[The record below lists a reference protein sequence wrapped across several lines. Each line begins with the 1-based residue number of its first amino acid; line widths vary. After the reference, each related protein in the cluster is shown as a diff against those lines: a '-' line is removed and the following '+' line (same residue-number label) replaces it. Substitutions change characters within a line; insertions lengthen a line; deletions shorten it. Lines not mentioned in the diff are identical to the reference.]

1 MEITKR
7 NFLNKYRKNT
17 ENYLI
22 NKKMKKN
29 MEEIDTDIRK
39 KRINKQ

>member
-7 NFLNKYRKNT
+7 NLKNKYRKNT

>member
-7 NFLNKYRKNT
+7 NFKNKYRKNT

>member
-7 NFLNKYRKNT
+7 SFKNKYRKNT